1 MTDDNTHNGQSDS
14 PAVDQRPEAL
24 DDSEGQDARPE
35 GLQAAQQVL
44 ATALV
49 GMGLN
54 GWRRN
59 QPVNRESSLWG
70 GGLRKARFGTLCL
83 RGETPNRLGNFV
95 DNSDKPWLIE
105 Q

>member
-24 DDSEGQDARPE
+24 E
-35 GLQAAQQVL
+35 
-44 ATALV
+44 ALV

-70 GGLRKARFGTLCL
+70 GGLSKDRFGILCL
-83 RGETPNRLGNFV
+83 RGETPNHLGNFV